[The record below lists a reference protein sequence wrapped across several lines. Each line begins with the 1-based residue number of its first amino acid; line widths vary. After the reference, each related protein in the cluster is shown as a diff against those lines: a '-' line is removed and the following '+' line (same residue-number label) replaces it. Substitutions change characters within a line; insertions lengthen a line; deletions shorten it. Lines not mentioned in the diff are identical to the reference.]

1 MDFSAHIAHGFLSRR
16 GTRDQRVAATMTKVG
31 PAVLNGGLSTLLAFI
46 LLSSSES
53 YVCLSFFKIF
63 FLICIFGLFNGLVA
77 LPVLLSIVGPVPQ
90 ARKKISKN
98 KKNYKM
104 IFRLW
109 RCIQKTWMKQVF
121 IQNIQL
127 QQTITKLRRTRTKD
141 HLLFVPILMW

>member
-90 ARKKISKN
+90 ARKKYQKIR
-98 KKNYKM
+98 KM
-104 IFRLW
+104 I
-109 RCIQKTWMKQVF
+109 K
-121 IQNIQL
+121 
-127 QQTITKLRRTRTKD
+127 
-141 HLLFVPILMW
+141 